1 MEVKLRIDGVDHRAQ
16 AQLIK
21 GTLWVHYNGRTF
33 MMDTGAGQKSRR
45 KVAVGGSSDQVVAPM
60 PGKVTKIFVSPG
72 AAIEQGQAVLV
83 MEAMK
88 MEYTLKAEI
97 AGIVESVQCAVGEQV
112 ELGKTLV
119 KIKSAAD
126 T

>member
-1 MEVKLRIDGVDHRAQ
+1 MEVKIRIDGADHRAQ

-33 MMDTGAGQKSRR
+33 TMETGAGQKSR
-45 KVAVGGSSDQVVAPM
+45 KKAGTSGSSDQVKAPM
-60 PGKVTKIFVSPG
+60 PGKVTKILLNPG
-72 AAIEQGQAVLV
+72 TPVEAGQAVLV

-97 AGIVESVQCAVGEQV
+97 SGEIESVNCTVGEQV
-112 ELGKTLV
+112 VLGKSLV
-119 KIKSAAD
+119 RIKPATD
-126 T
+126 K